1 MIVRIRRPSKGAPF
15 IHPIDPAPRTAIL
28 APGFRETRLVHTF
41 PQGWNER
48 SRRFNPA
55 SVAGPLDKLQAM
67 ARDPWPIEQA
77 VVVFSYAGAAGLSED
92 DRELLWNAFGVPVFE
107 QYLSPKNRLLAS
119 ECDAHCGLHVVSG
132 CEGFRL
138 EDEVCACGNPAPRIK
153 RGSRIDELMAL
164 LAG

>member
-1 MIVRIRRPSKGAPF
+1 MIVRIRRPSKGAIF

-28 APGFRETRLVHTF
+28 AAGFRETRLVHTF

-48 SRRFNPA
+48 ARRFHPA
-55 SVAGPLDKLQAM
+55 SVAGPLDRLQAM
-67 ARDPWPIEQA
+67 RDAWPIAQA
-77 VVVFSYAGAAGLSED
+77 VVVFTYAGAPGLTEH
-92 DRELLWNAFGVPVFE
+92 DRDSLWKAFGVPVFE

-132 CEGFRL
+132 CEGLRL
-138 EDEVCACGNPAPRIK
+138 EDEVCACGNPTPRIK
-153 RGSRIDELMAL
+153 RGKRIDELMAL